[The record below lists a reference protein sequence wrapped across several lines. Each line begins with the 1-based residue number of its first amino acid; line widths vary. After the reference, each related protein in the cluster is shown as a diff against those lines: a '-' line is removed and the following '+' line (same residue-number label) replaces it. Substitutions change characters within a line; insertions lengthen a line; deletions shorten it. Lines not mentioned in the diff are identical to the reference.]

1 MLLPFVKLTNVDTPI
16 FPLILAHT
24 FGFSLLISACKD
36 VSVCKYIRALAMLET
51 ISPLAFISISIL
63 PLMNTVSVSFALLP
77 LAYVGVTKNAFP
89 NSLAFFEA

>member
-1 MLLPFVKLTNVDTPI
+1 
-16 FPLILAHT
+16 
-24 FGFSLLISACKD
+24 
-36 VSVCKYIRALAMLET
+36 MLET